1 MFWSNNT
8 EELKALEAQVA
19 EYQAVSTALDKV
31 MGTIEFDL
39 NGTIQTANHVF
50 LQVLG
55 YTLDEVQGQH
65 HSMLVEP
72 EYKASAAY
80 TQFWQKLGRGEPV
93 SDKFMRLG
101 KGGKEV
107 WIQASYNPI
116 RDASGQVY
124 KVVKYATDVTKEE
137 LHNADVT
144 GQIAAID
151 KVMGTIEF
159 NLDGSI
165 RTANDNFLN
174 CLGYQLNEVQGK
186 HHSMF
191 IEAEYKNS
199 IEYTQFWQRLN
210 NGEAIADQFLRIG
223 KGGKEVWI
231 QASYNPIM
239 DASGRLSKVVKF
251 ATDITEQK
259 QFNLKLQTLMSEAN
273 EVLGAVSN
281 GDLTVSLGGEYSGE
295 MATLQQALNSMVENL
310 NHTFA
315 EISEQAIDVDSISS
329 EIEEGNSMLS
339 TRTQEQAAALEETAA
354 SIEEITSTVQQT
366 ADNSRQA
373 NQLASDASEQA
384 ENGSEVVSKA
394 VQAMAEINAS
404 SRKIA
409 DIIGVIDEIAFQT
422 NLLALN
428 AAVEAARAG
437 EQGRGF
443 AVVAGEVRT
452 LAQRSAEA
460 AKEIKTLINSSVESV
475 DAGSKLVDE
484 SGEALKEITGS
495 VGKVS
500 GIIAEI
506 AAASVEQSSGIEQ
519 INKAIVQLDSGT
531 QQNTAL
537 VEESAASSQRLKQQA
552 SDLSEQVARFILDTE
567 QAQPRREKSKRKEKN
582 TRQSTVGSSTRVRSQ
597 AKAKTR
603 RPAKAAKS
611 VANNNNDDVW
621 EEF

>member
-1 MFWSNNT
+1 MFWSNNN
-8 EELKALEAQVA
+8 EEMQALKNQVGN
-19 EYQAVSTALDKV
+19 YQGVFAAIDKV
-31 MGTIEFDL
+31 MATIEFDL
-39 NGTIQTANHVF
+39 NGTIQTANDNF
-50 LQVLG
+50 LNTLG
-55 YTLDEVQGQH
+55 YTLDEIQGQH
-65 HSMLVEP
+65 HSMFVEP
-72 EYKASAAY
+72 EYKASAEY
-80 TQFWQKLGRGEPV
+80 TQFWQKLNRGELV
-93 SDKFMRLG
+93 ADKFVRLG

-116 RDASGQVY
+116 RDADGKVY
-124 KVVKYATDVTKEE
+124 KVVKFATDVTEQE
-137 LHNADVT
+137 LHNADVN
-144 GQIAAID
+144 GQMAAID
-151 KVMGTIEF
+151 KVMATIEF
-159 NLDGSI
+159 KLDGTI
-165 RTANDNFLN
+165 LTANDNFLN
-174 CLGYQLNEVQGK
+174 CLGYQLNEIKGN

-191 IEAEYKNS
+191 VEAEYKAS
-199 IEYTQFWQRLN
+199 SDYAQFWQRLN
-210 NGEAIADQFLRIG
+210 NGEAIADQFLRLG
-223 KGGKEVWI
+223 KGGKEVWVE
-231 QASYNPIM
+231 ASYNPIR
-239 DASGRLSKVVKF
+239 DSKGRLLKVVKF
-251 ATDITEQK
+251 ATDVTEQK
-259 QFNLKLQTLMSEAN
+259 QNNLKIQVLMSDAN
-273 EVLGAVSN
+273 EVLGAMSD
-281 GDLTVSLGGEYSGE
+281 GDLTVSLDGDYTGD
-295 MATLQQALNSMVENL
+295 MAVLQQAVNRAVEDLNQTYTEINEQALEVDSVS
-310 NHTFA
+310 A
-315 EISEQAIDVDSISS
+315 EIEA
-329 EIEEGNSMLS
+329 GNNLLN

-373 NQLASDASEQA
+373 NQLASDARDQA
-384 ENGSEVVSKA
+384 EDGGKVAERA

-404 SRKIA
+404 SRKIS

-460 AKEIKTLINSSVESV
+460 AKEIKVLINTSVESV
-475 DAGSKLVDE
+475 TAGSKLVDE
-484 SGEALKEITGS
+484 SGEALNEIMGA

-552 SDLSEQVARFILDTE
+552 TELSEQVGRFVLSNE
-567 QAQPRREKSKRKEKN
+567 EKQPKRGAKN
-582 TRQSTVGSSTRVRSQ
+582 TRKSPAAVSVRS
-597 AKAKTR
+597 KPVPT
-603 RPAKAAKS
+603 RPAREKKVSKPAKPTVS
-611 VANNNNDDVW
+611 NGSDDVW

>member
-1 MFWSNNT
+1 MFWSNNN
-8 EELKALEAQVA
+8 EEMQVLKNQV
-19 EYQAVSTALDKV
+19 EDYQGVFAAIDKV
-31 MGTIEFDL
+31 MATIEFDL
-39 NGTIQTANHVF
+39 NGTIQTANDNF
-50 LQVLG
+50 LNTLD
-55 YTLDEVQGQH
+55 YTLDEIQGQH
-65 HSMLVEP
+65 HSMFIEP
-72 EYKASAAY
+72 EYKASADY
-80 TQFWQKLGRGEPV
+80 TQFWQKLNRGEFV
-93 SDKFMRLG
+93 ADKFMRLG

-116 RDASGQVY
+116 RDADGKVY
-124 KVVKYATDVTKEE
+124 KVVKFATDVTEQE
-137 LHNADVT
+137 LHNADVN
-144 GQIAAID
+144 GQMAAID
-151 KVMGTIEF
+151 KVMATIEF
-159 NLDGSI
+159 KLDGTI
-165 RTANDNFLN
+165 LTANDNFLN
-174 CLGYQLNEVQGK
+174 CLGYQLNEITGN

-191 IEAEYKNS
+191 VEPEYKS
-199 IEYTQFWQRLN
+199 SSDYAQFWQRLN
-210 NGEAIADQFLRIG
+210 NGEAVSDQFLRLG

-231 QASYNPIM
+231 QASYNPIR
-239 DASGRLSKVVKF
+239 DSKGRLVKVVKF
-251 ATDITEQK
+251 ATDVTEQK
-259 QFNLKLQTLMSEAN
+259 QNNLKLQALMSDAN
-273 EVLGAVSN
+273 EVLQAMSN
-281 GDLTVSLGGEYSGE
+281 GDLTVSLDGDYTGD
-295 MATLQQALNSMVENL
+295 MAVLQQAVNRAVEELNQ
-310 NHTFA
+310 TFS
-315 EISEQAIDVDSISS
+315 EISEQAIDVDSVSA
-329 EIEEGNSMLS
+329 EIEEGNNMLN

-373 NQLASDASEQA
+373 NQLASDARDQA
-384 ENGSEVVSKA
+384 EDGGKVAERA
-394 VQAMAEINAS
+394 VQAMAEINSS
-404 SRKIA
+404 SRKIS

-460 AKEIKTLINSSVESV
+460 AKEIKVLINTSVESV
-475 DAGSKLVDE
+475 NAGSKLVDE
-484 SGEALKEITGS
+484 SGEALNEIMGA

-552 SDLSEQVARFILDTE
+552 SELSDQVGRFVLSNEEKKPKRGAKITRKS
-567 QAQPRREKSKRKEKN
+567 AAAVSTRSKSVPTRPAREKKVSQPATPVVSN
-582 TRQSTVGSSTRVRSQ
+582 GS
-597 AKAKTR
+597 
-603 RPAKAAKS
+603 
-611 VANNNNDDVW
+611 DDVW